1 MSSGFDEAKTRRNWL
16 ERLGEK
22 IPGFRGFQDRELRR
36 DVDKM
41 QREHLSSELL
51 RLKGIVRDR
60 AQAYTD
66 AGQIGA
72 LQQFERLDKRL
83 DGFSQA
89 VRFSDYGATGFFD
102 VVKIE
107 EPELD
112 KLYEFDLS
120 VLDNIAILDVDLSAI
135 PLPGSANPEPAVSAV
150 INRVSVLEDK
160 WAGRS
165 IVISD
170 VVRSANK

>member
-51 RLKGIVRDR
+51 RLKGIVRDK

-72 LQQFERLDKRL
+72 LQQFERLDKKL
-83 DGFSQA
+83 DGLSQA
-89 VRFSDYGATGFFD
+89 VRFGDYGATGFFD
-102 VVKIE
+102 VIKIE
-107 EPELD
+107 DPELD

-120 VLDNIAILDVDLSAI
+120 VLDDIAILDVDLSAI
-135 PLPGSANPEPAVSAV
+135 PLPSSANPEPAVSAV

-170 VVRSANK
+170 VVRSANQ